1 MANSPESSGV
11 DENQDSPSETAPFA
25 GERFPAFGTTNGT
38 LSVRRAVCV
47 GTAVVNGPVLLLL
60 CVPLWLFGMLI
71 SQRMISRDYNWLGLP
86 VLLVSFAL
94 AWLWWAVSLPR
105 WRLWAYQRVG
115 DIAALKRVA
124 IAVGLTW
131 PDDHLFGKTEIKSA
145 AHARREQ
152 AFEQHL
158 E

>member
-1 MANSPESSGV
+1 
-11 DENQDSPSETAPFA
+11 
-25 GERFPAFGTTNGT
+25 
-38 LSVRRAVCV
+38 
-47 GTAVVNGPVLLLL
+47 
-60 CVPLWLFGMLI
+60 
-71 SQRMISRDYNWLGLP
+71 GLP